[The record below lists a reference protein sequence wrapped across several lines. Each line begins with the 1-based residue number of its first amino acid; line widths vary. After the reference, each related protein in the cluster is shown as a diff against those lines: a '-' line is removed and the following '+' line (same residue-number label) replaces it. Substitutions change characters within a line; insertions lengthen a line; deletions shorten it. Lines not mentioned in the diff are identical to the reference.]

1 MKRIVRL
8 TESDLAR
15 IVKRVIN
22 EQTDGMAALGKFG
35 DFLVNENHRS
45 SQTSAGIPVTVYAS
59 MGSTVTP
66 MMLADNNG
74 DKVQGVKV
82 DVNAVTYSVN
92 GQEVKKLQT
101 GNGSEIT
108 IVKEYETKYAR
119 KIESWLH
126 KRYYSKRLVGEW
138 FKLDDDDINDFI
150 DTCKKIESTIILLI
164 ETNPFYK

>member
-15 IVKRVIN
+15 IVRRVIN
-22 EQTDGMAALGKFG
+22 EQADGMAALGKFG

-74 DKVQGVKV
+74 NKVQGVKV

-101 GNGSEIT
+101 GNI
-108 IVKEYETKYAR
+108 
-119 KIESWLH
+119 
-126 KRYYSKRLVGEW
+126 
-138 FKLDDDDINDFI
+138 
-150 DTCKKIESTIILLI
+150 
-164 ETNPFYK
+164 PFYQICGAQANFFAKDTIKSYQQGGAGYNSKPGGPIQTKATQACIAAGFKGQIQKPAGAQLA

>member
-22 EQTDGMAALGKFG
+22 EQTDGMTALGKFG

-59 MGSTVTP
+59 MGSTATP
-66 MMLADNNG
+66 MMLADENG
-74 DKVQGVKV
+74 NKVQGVKV

-101 GNGSEIT
+101 GNVTFYQICGAQANFFAKDT
-108 IVKEYETKYAR
+108 IKSYQQGGAGYNSKPNGPIQTKATQACTTA
-119 KIESWLH
+119 
-126 KRYYSKRLVGEW
+126 G
-138 FKLDDDDINDFI
+138 
-150 DTCKKIESTIILLI
+150 
-164 ETNPFYK
+164 YKGQIQKPAGAQLA

>member
-22 EQTDGMAALGKFG
+22 QQTDGMTALGKFG

-45 SQTSAGIPVTVYAS
+45 SQTSAGIPVNVYAS

-66 MMLADNNG
+66 MMLPDG
-74 DKVQGVKV
+74 QGKKVQGVKV

-92 GQEVKKLQT
+92 GQEVKKLET
-101 GNGSEIT
+101 GNIT
-108 IVKEYETKYAR
+108 FYQICGAQANFFAKDNINSVLTGGAGFNSKPNGPIQTKATQACTTA
-119 KIESWLH
+119 
-126 KRYYSKRLVGEW
+126 G
-138 FKLDDDDINDFI
+138 
-150 DTCKKIESTIILLI
+150 
-164 ETNPFYK
+164 YKGQIQKPAGAQLA

>member
-66 MMLADNNG
+66 MMLADESGN
-74 DKVQGVKV
+74 KVQGVKV

-101 GNGSEIT
+101 GNVTFYQICGAQANFFAKDT
-108 IVKEYETKYAR
+108 IKSVTTGGAGYNSKPNGPIQTKATQACTTA
-119 KIESWLH
+119 
-126 KRYYSKRLVGEW
+126 G
-138 FKLDDDDINDFI
+138 
-150 DTCKKIESTIILLI
+150 
-164 ETNPFYK
+164 YKGQIQKPAGAQLA